1 MFMSSRFFFALLIC
15 LVGATLCFG
24 QNYYVYVTAESED
37 QVALIQFDG
46 ETANVVKTIPVGVKP
61 TEIEGPHGITV
72 SPDGKHWF
80 LSLAHGNPFGYLLKY
95 ETGTDKVVGETTLGL
110 FPASMQISEAS
121 GLLFCVNF
129 NLHGDMVPSTISVV
143 EPETMSEM
151 ERIPVGIMPHGSRIS
166 PDGTRQYTVG
176 MMSGELF
183 EINTLTL
190 EVARVLNLDKN
201 EPVQAH
207 TDKAMTGH
215 ENHHAGHAMNDMQG
229 HHHSAIKPTWVM
241 PHPDGKRVYVAAN
254 GSNEILEIDLETWKI
269 THKMPCGKGPYNLD
283 VSPDGT
289 KLIVSYKSEGST
301 GIWDLQNRKELA
313 HIPNTRK
320 VTHGV
325 AVSPDSKYAF
335 ISVEGIG
342 GESGTM
348 DVIDLRTL
356 ERVATAELGK
366 QAGGIAFWKIE

>member
-1 MFMSSRFFFALLIC
+1 MQLKFLIVLLLCLAGSRFC
-15 LVGATLCFG
+15 LG

-37 QVALIQFDG
+37 EVALIRFDG
-46 ETANVVKTIPVGVKP
+46 EKATTVKTIPVGIKP

-72 SPDGKHWF
+72 SPDGKYWF
-80 LSLAHGNPFGYLLKY
+80 LSLAHGNPFGYLVKY
-95 ETGTDKVVGETTLGL
+95 ETGTDRAVGETTLGL

-129 NLHGDMVPSTISVV
+129 NLHGDMVPSTLSVV
-143 EPETMSEM
+143 EPQTMSELK
-151 ERIPVGIMPHGSRIS
+151 RIPVGIMPHGSRIS

-190 EVARVLNLDKN
+190 EVSRVLNLDTN
-201 EPVQAH
+201 EPLHAQQ
-207 TDKAMTGH
+207 DKVIAEH
-215 ENHHAGHAMNDMQG
+215 ENHHASHTMNDRAAHQ
-229 HHHSAIKPTWVM
+229 HSAIKPTWVM

-254 GSNEILEIDLETWKI
+254 GSDEILEIDLPAWKI
-269 THKMPCGKGPYNLD
+269 TRRLPCGKGPYNVD
-283 VSPDGT
+283 VTPDGT

-301 GIWDLQNRKELA
+301 GIWDLVNYKELA
-313 HIPNTRK
+313 NIPNTRK

-348 DVIDLRTL
+348 DVIDLNTL
-356 ERVATAELGK
+356 QRVATAELGK
-366 QAGGIAFWKIE
+366 QAGGIAFWKME